1 MCHLLDI
8 LDANNPIIVMGDT
21 NVDFFNQTAISKLL
35 EQRQLRQL
43 IVSVTTDYGS
53 CLDHVYTN
61 ILSYDII
68 SSATLESYFSDHK
81 PIVTCQKHNFFF
93 TL

>member
-21 NVDFFNQTAISKLL
+21 NADFFNQSATR
-35 EQRQLRQL
+35 ELRQ
-43 IVSVTTDYGS
+43 ITVSVTTDYGS

-61 ILSYDII
+61 ILSYDIKI
-68 SSATLESYFSDHK
+68 NN
-81 PIVTCQKHNFFF
+81 KHNGKRVEPIS
-93 TL
+93 

>member
-1 MCHLLDI
+1 
-8 LDANNPIIVMGDT
+8 MGDT
-21 NVDFFNQTAISKLL
+21 NVEFFNQTAISKLL
-35 EQRQLRQL
+35 EQRELRQL

-68 SSATLESYFSDHK
+68 SSETLESYFSDYK
-81 PIVTCQKHNFFF
+81 PIVTYLSKA
-93 TL
+93 